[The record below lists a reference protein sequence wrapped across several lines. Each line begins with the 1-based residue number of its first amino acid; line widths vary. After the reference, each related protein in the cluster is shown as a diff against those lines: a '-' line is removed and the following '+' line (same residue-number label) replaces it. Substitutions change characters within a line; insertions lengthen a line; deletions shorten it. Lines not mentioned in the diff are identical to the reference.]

1 MTEKPV
7 GEGRCSRDLAC
18 YYPLLGLFEGS
29 YGPAGG
35 RSGEVVDWRG
45 WGGGLLEGA
54 GPGMF
59 FMLNASGVVA
69 RSSRWSVY
77 LFIFS
82 VWVDFCL
89 GYKRGLKRRSFSYSV
104 TVGIIYN

>member
-1 MTEKPV
+1 M
-7 GEGRCSRDLAC
+7 
-18 YYPLLGLFEGS
+18 
-29 YGPAGG
+29 
-35 RSGEVVDWRG
+35 VDWRG

-104 TVGIIYN
+104 TVGIIYNLAFIENVYFNIRFDTLKWVCTRVRVPA